1 MNIRLQM
8 LLKMDEKLISLQ
20 SLDSVFGIGQ
30 HKIINTER
38 QLNWWI
44 Q

>member
-1 MNIRLQM
+1 M
-8 LLKMDEKLISLQ
+8 LLTMDEKVISLQ

-30 HKIINTER
+30 HKIINTDLK
-38 QLNWWI
+38 LNQWI